1 VRREN
6 NSLDF
11 GGIRG
16 VRQNLEDVK
25 SPSGLYDVRE
35 VHQNFEDEKNSSEF
49 YEFRNSRMR
58 RVHQDSMSSERFI
71 RTSMT

>member
-6 NSLDF
+6 NPLEF

-16 VRQNLEDVK
+16 VRQNL
-25 SPSGLYDVRE
+25 
-35 VHQNFEDEKNSSEF
+35 EDEKNSSEF